1 MGIWSDEAIAEEYD
15 MAVYFLASKTFSV
28 RWCNNNSVKDLD
40 DDEIAEQ
47 FSSKINMLKDTYTS
61 AEFVKILNKNKD
73 INNGADDWRVLKPEE
88 INQKNIELNNT
99 KNMKEISS
107 IIASITPKEAMAI
120 SKRKNMP
127 DDKIAKLQK
136 LTKKKGE
143 DLLNYI
149 EDSI

>member
-1 MGIWSDEAIAEEYD
+1 
-15 MAVYFLASKTFSV
+15 
-28 RWCNNNSVKDLD
+28 
-40 DDEIAEQ
+40 
-47 FSSKINMLKDTYTS
+47 
-61 AEFVKILNKNKD
+61 
-73 INNGADDWRVLKPEE
+73 
-88 INQKNIELNNT
+88 
-99 KNMKEISS
+99 MKEISS